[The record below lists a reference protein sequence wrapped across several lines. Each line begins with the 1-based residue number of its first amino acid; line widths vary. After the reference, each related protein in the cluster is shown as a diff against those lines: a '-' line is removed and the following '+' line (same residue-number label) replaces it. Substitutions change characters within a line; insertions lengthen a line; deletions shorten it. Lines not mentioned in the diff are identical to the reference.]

1 MKILM
6 SSYVFSPS
14 VGGIETVSE
23 LLAPEFVRAGH
34 ELVLITRTRMD
45 DGVKRPY
52 EVVRCPGRKR
62 LFELLRWCDV
72 YFQNNISLILAWP
85 LLFVRKPWIIAHHT
99 WLGDSPTRRNWK
111 ARLKRFL
118 LARGLNATIS
128 RPIAADLPIPST
140 IVGNPYSTEIFRK
153 RPEIPRT
160 RELVYLGR
168 LVRDKGVDLLI
179 ESLVELRERG
189 LTPRLTII
197 GSGSEESGLR
207 TLIRKLGLEEQVTF
221 LGSKRPEDIAL
232 QLNAHQVLAVPS
244 RWPEPFGI
252 VVLEG
257 IACGCVV
264 AASDAGGLPEAVGPC
279 GITFH
284 HGERPGLTE
293 TLYDLLTDSAL
304 RKRLQVGGER
314 HLQQFKPEVVAEK
327 YLNVFKRGLQSG
339 QKL

>member
-34 ELVLITRTRMD
+34 ELVLVTRTGTE
-45 DGVKRPY
+45 DGKKRPY
-52 EVVRCPGRKR
+52 EVVRNPNPRR
-62 LFELLRWCDV
+62 LLELLRWCDV

-85 LLFVRKPWIIAHHT
+85 LLFVKKPWIIAHHT
-99 WLGDSPTRRNWK
+99 WLGESPTKRNWK

-128 RPIAADLPIPST
+128 RPIAADLPLPST
-140 IVGNPYSTEIFRK
+140 VVGNPYSTEIFHR
-153 RPEIPRT
+153 RPEIPRN

-168 LVRDKGVDLLI
+168 LVPDKGVDLLI
-179 ESLVELRERG
+179 ESMVELRERG
-189 LTPRLTII
+189 LRPRLTII
-197 GSGSEESGLR
+197 GSGSEESAVLA
-207 TLIRKLGLEEQVTF
+207 LIRKRGLEEQVAF
-221 LGSKRPEDIAL
+221 LGSKPPEEIAL

-279 GITFH
+279 GLTYH
-284 HGERPGLTE
+284 LGQQPGLTE
-293 TLYDLLTDSAL
+293 TLYELLTNPEL
-304 RKRLQVGGER
+304 RDRLQVGGTK

-327 YLNVFKRGLQSG
+327 YLNIFKRGLHSG
-339 QKL
+339 IKI